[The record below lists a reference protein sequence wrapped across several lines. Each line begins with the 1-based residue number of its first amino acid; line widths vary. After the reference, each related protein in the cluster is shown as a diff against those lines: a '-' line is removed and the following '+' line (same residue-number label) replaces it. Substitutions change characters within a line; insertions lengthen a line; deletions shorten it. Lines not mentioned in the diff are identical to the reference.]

1 MTKKDVFKHSFLI
14 FTLFLTVVI
23 TALSISSTITIRR
36 RNIVNQYDFANLQGE
51 ANRVI
56 LFIGDGMGE
65 NHLNVAEKYFQI
77 VVKFQPFQKICL
89 SLLIAPQVLRR
100 WLQEKK

>member
-56 LFIGDGMGE
+56 
-65 NHLNVAEKYFQI
+65 
-77 VVKFQPFQKICL
+77 
-89 SLLIAPQVLRR
+89 
-100 WLQEKK
+100 